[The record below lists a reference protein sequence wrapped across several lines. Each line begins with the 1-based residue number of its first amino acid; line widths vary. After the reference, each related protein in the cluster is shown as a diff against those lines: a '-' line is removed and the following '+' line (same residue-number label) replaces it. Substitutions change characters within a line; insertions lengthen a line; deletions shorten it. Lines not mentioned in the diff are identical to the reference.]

1 VAIAALGIKTS
12 FRQLS
17 KAGWRPFTLLLVE
30 TLWMAA
36 FVLAAI
42 YFRS

>member
-1 VAIAALGIKTS
+1 MSAIVRLVGAFA
-12 FRQLS
+12 
-17 KAGWRPFTLLLVE
+17 LLLVE

-42 YFRS
+42 YLRP